1 MIFSARC
8 RKNSC
13 FPKFVKIKSFF
24 SIRKKND
31 WNIIS
36 LIWLVKRDNKP
47 IFLIKI
53 LSGIENSYCSP
64 IKCQKFDSV
73 IIGEFLKI

>member
-13 FPKFVKIKSFF
+13 FPKFVKIKSFS

>member
-1 MIFSARC
+1 MIG
-8 RKNSC
+8 
-13 FPKFVKIKSFF
+13 
-24 SIRKKND
+24 D